1 MSHNNESSNWLKAE
15 SEILKHQIEIEW
27 TVLEYPLEDKTG
39 RNIVVR
45 YNTDIDNRSPIGY
58 PDGTK
63 IETDSSGR
71 GWIQRYTGR
80 GRYIN
85 NSFAEIVLSLSKLY
99 QRTAIDVNILFIQII
114 VQIFT
119 TLSKQ
124 IP

>member
-1 MSHNNESSNWLKAE
+1 MKAG
-15 SEILKHQIEIEW
+15 SERLQNQIEMEW

-45 YNTDIDNRSPIGY
+45 YQTDIDNRSPIGY

-80 GRYIN
+80 GRQ
-85 NSFAEIVLSLSKLY
+85 VGLH
-99 QRTAIDVNILFIQII
+99 QCW
-114 VQIFT
+114 
-119 TLSKQ
+119 
-124 IP
+124 

>member
-1 MSHNNESSNWLKAE
+1 M
-15 SEILKHQIEIEW
+15 EW

-45 YNTDIDNRSPIGY
+45 YQTDIDNRSPIGY

-80 GRYIN
+80 GRQVVAMVLRGP
-85 NSFAEIVLSLSKLY
+85 FKIVRY
-99 QRTAIDVNILFIQII
+99 QRSGISIRTSSIYRLP
-114 VQIFT
+114 
-119 TLSKQ
+119 SKYSQ
-124 IP
+124 F

>member
-1 MSHNNESSNWLKAE
+1 M
-15 SEILKHQIEIEW
+15 EW

-45 YNTDIDNRSPIGY
+45 YNTDIDNRSPNGY

-80 GRYIN
+80 GCH
-85 NSFAEIVLSLSKLY
+85 
-99 QRTAIDVNILFIQII
+99 T
-114 VQIFT
+114 
-119 TLSKQ
+119 
-124 IP
+124 

>member
-1 MSHNNESSNWLKAE
+1 MKAE

-80 GRYIN
+80 GCYFEN
-85 NSFAEIVLSLSKLY
+85 PLAEIVLSLSKFY
-99 QRTAIDVNILFIQII
+99 QRAAIDVNILFIQII

>member
-1 MSHNNESSNWLKAE
+1 MKAG
-15 SEILKHQIEIEW
+15 SETLQHQIEMEW

-45 YNTDIDNRSPIGY
+45 YQTDIDNRSPIGY

-80 GRYIN
+80 GCQVV
-85 NSFAEIVLSLSKLY
+85 EIVWGGLSKLY
-99 QRTAIDVNILFIQII
+99 QGSGISVKTSSIYRLP
-114 VQIFT
+114 
-119 TLSKQ
+119 SKYSQ
-124 IP
+124 F